1 MADMEIDCRRTDN
14 HCWQRIILDDEHR
27 LALVE
32 LARGEVLMGYTDG
45 LTEARSPEGEF
56 YSRRRLHSL
65 LSASPDS
72 AGDLLDRI
80 KDSLFNFI
88 GSAPREDDV
97 TLLAVQRIAPPI

>member
-1 MADMEIDCRRTDN
+1 MEIDCRRTDN

-56 YSRRRLHSL
+56 
-65 LSASPDS
+65 
-72 AGDLLDRI
+72 
-80 KDSLFNFI
+80 
-88 GSAPREDDV
+88 
-97 TLLAVQRIAPPI
+97 